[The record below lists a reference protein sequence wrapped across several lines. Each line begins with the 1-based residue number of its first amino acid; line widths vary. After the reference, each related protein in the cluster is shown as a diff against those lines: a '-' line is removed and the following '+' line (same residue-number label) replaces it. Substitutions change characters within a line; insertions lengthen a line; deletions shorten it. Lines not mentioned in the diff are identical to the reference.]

1 MLANRL
7 LHWLSVI
14 YDPFISVG
22 SNLQSLFLLYMRLTW
37 GHQFFLYGLSGT
49 MGWIELVGGF
59 CLFIGFASRLVA
71 VPLIVLMLGALGMD
85 HTVAISEWQFLW
97 EPLSLVRA
105 LPYPFLLTAVLVFVF
120 GPGRISV
127 DGWLKRWF
135 LRQPR
140 Y

>member
-1 MLANRL
+1 
-7 LHWLSVI
+7 
-14 YDPFISVG
+14 
-22 SNLQSLFLLYMRLTW
+22 MRLTW
-37 GHQFFLYGLSGT
+37 GHQFFLYGLEGT

-59 CLFIGFASRLVA
+59 CLFIGFASRLAA
-71 VPLIVLMLGALGMD
+71 VPLIVMMLAALGA
-85 HTVAISEWQFLW
+85 EWRFLW

-105 LPYPFLLTAVLVFVF
+105 TPYPFLLTAVLVFVF